1 MASSVAH
8 PEKVAFEVASEKVE
22 RVQFSVPG
30 EKLTYYVIYGPTP
43 KDVLDRLHGTHR
55 TPGTA
60 PGVVALV
67 SGSRPRSR
75 PTMTKRP

>member
-1 MASSVAH
+1 M
-8 PEKVAFEVASEKVE
+8 
-22 RVQFSVPG
+22 QFSVPG

-60 PGVVALV
+60 PAWSLV
-67 SGSRPRSR
+67 SGYDLVHDRL
-75 PTMTKRP
+75 